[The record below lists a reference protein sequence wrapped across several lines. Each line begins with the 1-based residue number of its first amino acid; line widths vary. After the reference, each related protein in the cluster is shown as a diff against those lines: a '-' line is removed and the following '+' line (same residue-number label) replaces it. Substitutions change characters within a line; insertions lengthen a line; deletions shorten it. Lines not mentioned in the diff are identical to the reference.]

1 MATEK
6 THKITLYNDDNNSFE
21 YVMSCLVRLCNHT
34 PMQAEQCAI
43 IADATGKVDIM
54 SGTFDHMYDILNT
67 FSELNI
73 EASIEQLENES
84 NLY

>member
-34 PMQAEQCAI
+34 PIQAEQCAI
-43 IADATGKVDIM
+43 IADKTGKVDIM

-73 EASIEQLENES
+73 EASIDQLENES

>member
-1 MATEK
+1 MAIEK
-6 THKITLYNDDNNSFE
+6 THKVTLYNDDNHSFQ
-21 YVMSCLVRLCNHT
+21 YIMSCLVRLCNHT
-34 PMQAEQCAI
+34 PIQAEQCAI
-43 IADATGKVDIM
+43 IADTTGKVDIK
-54 SGTFDHMYDILNT
+54 SGSFDDMYDIVST

>member
-1 MATEK
+1 MITGK

-34 PMQAEQCAI
+34 PIQAEQCAI

>member
-1 MATEK
+1 MVTEK
-6 THKITLYNDDNNSFE
+6 THKITLHNDDNNSFE
-21 YVMSCLVRLCNHT
+21 YIMSCLVRLCNHT
-34 PMQAEQCAI
+34 PLQAEQCAL

-67 FSELNI
+67 FSELNV
-73 EASIEQLENES
+73 EASIEQLKNES

>member
-6 THKITLYNDDNNSFE
+6 THKITLYNDDNNSFA

-43 IADATGKVDIM
+43 IADTTGKVDIM